1 MTHLKPKTGRN
12 CWKSFFQSRKIGVE
26 KQQSIRYCYY
36 IEYQSVTS
44 DYVVHYK
51 ISCQRSQMHIYTD
64 AHLQFSFFL
73 LFFFDLMQWLWH
85 PHHLWKPNTE
95 KKYIKCHGKCIQA
108 ENIVRCIFS
117 RILFGSFLFMFSFFS
132 FFLYYLVIRKEIRL
146 SLKNILMFIFFS
158 FFFLSFSTVFNTVTC
173 SNAINTTFYLLLASV
188 CVILCHSFFLYFSY

>member
-1 MTHLKPKTGRN
+1 MQFNDLISWMRCSSLPYIKTKQIRNSLVLASRIKITMIMMTHLKPKTGRN

-73 LFFFDLMQWLWH
+73 LFFFWFNAMTMT
-85 PHHLWKPNTE
+85 PSSSVKTE
-95 KKYIKCHGKCIQA
+95 YRKKIYK
-108 ENIVRCIFS
+108 
-117 RILFGSFLFMFSFFS
+117 MPW
-132 FFLYYLVIRKEIRL
+132 
-146 SLKNILMFIFFS
+146 
-158 FFFLSFSTVFNTVTC
+158 
-173 SNAINTTFYLLLASV
+173 
-188 CVILCHSFFLYFSY
+188 